1 MKKLIAMLLALTM
14 VLSLAACGNNG
25 NNETTAAPTDGA
37 VETTAPVD
45 ELVVETFEGDFTY
58 TDWVSTL
65 SANWNPHTYET
76 NDQSYPI
83 SYLTTGLYN
92 FIFNDE
98 LNPVEGKD
106 PYEGY
111 VIVPEMAAALPVD
124 VTEQV
129 AAEHPEFNIPEGA
142 TQGYAYIIDLNPLA
156 TWEDGTPITADDY
169 VESMKRLLDPKYQNY
184 RSADYWEQDFSIAGA
199 EEYVNQGMSMMM
211 DNGTSG
217 AYVLADL
224 VKGED
229 GVYTTPN
236 GEPIW
241 IAVNYPISWTGGNT
255 LMDYVNAYGE
265 AYFGMET
272 WEELAAL
279 ADEQGLVPVTD
290 EAIALLT
297 PVTTSVAAWGETEAD
312 LPNYLVYEKTYAE
325 WDFANVGLY
334 KTGDYQITL
343 VLKKALAGF
352 TLLYNLSGNWLV
364 KTDLYDAC
372 LTENNGAWTSTYNTS
387 VETTCSYGPYKM
399 SSYQTDKGMHFVRN
413 ENWFGYTDGKHVYI
427 DPTDG
432 KCYPMYQ
439 TTEIDCQV
447 VSEAATAKLMFLKGE
462 LMAYGLQTDDYATYR
477 NSEFC
482 HFTPGQATF
491 FLMLN
496 GHMEAITERENA
508 EDFDKATM
516 DLETMTLNS
525 FHRAMGL
532 CFDKALYCS
541 ELRPAQSPGFGLISD
556 AYIYDAYS
564 GSTYRGSDQA
574 KQVLCDVYGVDASEF
589 ANLDDA
595 VASIT
600 GYDPVAAKAYFEQA
614 YVEAIEAGYITDVD
628 GDGKSDQKITLTY
641 AASAAASENLLKM
654 LKWLTDK
661 CNEVTA
667 GTPFEG
673 KIEFVASAPLG
684 NGWADNLMAG
694 LTDTCLAGWT
704 GSALNPFS
712 LSDLYCNPSRAFDGQ
727 WFDGN
732 NEMRTFTIN
741 GEEIE
746 MSLKQWSDALNGSP
760 VVIGEKEYNFGEGFA
775 DTETRLTIL
784 ANIERE
790 ILLTYNYLPF
800 SVDGSMALLSQKAF
814 YVVEDYN
821 SVMGRGGIT
830 YLRYNYNDAEW
841 AAFVAEQGG
850 ELKY

>member
-1 MKKLIAMLLALTM
+1 MKKTLAMLLAVAMILGM
-14 VLSLAACGNNG
+14 FAGCGD
-25 NNETTAAPTDGA
+25 TTEPTAEPTVEATVEPTEAPMT
-37 VETTAPVD
+37 VEV
-45 ELVVETFEGDFTY
+45 FEGDFTY

-83 SYLTTGLYN
+83 SYLTSGLYD

-111 VIVPEMAAALPVD
+111 VIRPEMAAAMPVD
-124 VTEQV
+124 VTAEV

-169 VESMKRLLDPKYQNY
+169 VESMKRLLDPKLQNY
-184 RSADYWEQDFSIAGA
+184 RSADYWEQDFCIAGA
-199 EEYVNQGMSMMM
+199 ESYVNQGMTIML
-211 DNGTSG
+211 DNGTT
-217 AYVLADL
+217 AAFTIADL

-229 GVYTTPN
+229 GNYSTPDGGEVY
-236 GEPIW
+236 
-241 IAVNYPISWTGGNT
+241 IAVGYPTSWCGGNS
-255 LMDYVNAYGE
+255 LADYVNAYGD

-272 WEELAAL
+272 WEALAAL
-279 ADEQGLVPVTD
+279 ADEEGLVRLTD
-290 EAIALLT
+290 EALALLT
-297 PVTTSVAAWGETEAD
+297 PVTTTNPNWGETEAD
-312 LPNYLVYEKTYAE
+312 LPNYLVYNKTYPE
-325 WDFANVGLY
+325 FDFANVGLY

-343 VLKKALAGF
+343 VLGKALSGF

-372 LTENNGAWTSTYNTS
+372 LTETDGVWTSTYNTS

-399 SSYQTDKGMHFVRN
+399 SSYQTDKGMHFVKN
-413 ENWFGYTDGKHVYI
+413 ENWYGHTDGKHIYQ
-427 DPTDG
+427 DPNNG
-432 KCYPMYQ
+432 KIYPMYQ

-447 VSEAATAKLMFLKGE
+447 VAEAATAKLMFLKGE
-462 LMAYGLQTDDYATYR
+462 LMSYGLQTEDYATYR

-482 HFTPGQATF
+482 HFTPGMATF
-491 FLMLN
+491 FLLLN
-496 GHMEAITERENA
+496 GHMESIKTREA
-508 EDFDKATM
+508 ADDFDQTTQ

-532 CFDKALYCS
+532 CFDKALYCDT
-541 ELRPAQSPGFGLISD
+541 LRPAQSPGFGLISD
-556 AYIYDAYS
+556 AYIYDADT
-564 GSTYRGSDQA
+564 GATYRGTDMA
-574 KQVLCDVYGVDASEF
+574 KQVLCDVYGVDASAF
-589 ANLDDA
+589 ASLDDA
-595 VASIT
+595 VDSIT
-600 GYDPVAAKAYFEQA
+600 GFDPVAAKEWFQVAFD
-614 YVEAIEAGYITDVD
+614 EAIAAGYITDND
-628 GDGKSDQKITLTY
+628 GDGVSDQTITLTY
-641 AASAAASENLLKM
+641 AASNVSDNLTKM
-654 LKWLTDK
+654 LDYLTEK
-661 CNEVTA
+661 CNEVTE
-667 GTPFEG
+667 GTPFAD
-673 KIEFVASAPLG
+673 KIVFAASAPLG
-684 NGWADNLMAG
+684 NAWADEIMGGMA
-694 LTDTCLAGWT
+694 DTCLAGWT

-732 NEMRTFTIN
+732 NVQATFNIN
-741 GEEIE
+741 GTEIT
-746 MSLKQWSDALNGSP
+746 MSLKQWSDALNGSA
-760 VVIGEKEYNFGEGFA
+760 VTVDGVEYNYGEGFA
-775 DTETRLTIL
+775 DADTRLTIL

-821 SVMGRGGIT
+821 SVLGRGGIA

-841 AAFVAEQGG
+841 TAYVAECGG
-850 ELKY
+850 ELTY